1 MCSNNFWKFLPANT
15 CQHAIF
21 IIFAGMLSW
30 QTEKIFKKTNFK
42 VGKRRKIWYFSR
54 NGYFS
59 TKNDRICTKTS
70 DCGADR
76 RRRRK
81 KEGIIVCLRQSFKVE
96 NFIFS
101 SDEGGPKEAPKDS
114 PLAPWICLSQMPCQ
128 KFFDAFTSSPKS
140 YHLEFELDYSKSKNG
155 LTIFDFGNLKN
166 WALFHPT
173 LEYLNLNTQFKK

>member
-1 MCSNNFWKFLPANT
+1 M
-15 CQHAIF
+15 
-21 IIFAGMLSW
+21 
-30 QTEKIFKKTNFK
+30 
-42 VGKRRKIWYFSR
+42 V
-54 NGYFS
+54 YFS

-114 PLAPWICLSQMPCQ
+114 PLAPWLCHSQMLCQ
-128 KFFDAFTSSPKS
+128 KFFDAFTSPPKS
-140 YHLEFELDYSKSKNG
+140 I
-155 LTIFDFGNLKN
+155 T
-166 WALFHPT
+166 
-173 LEYLNLNTQFKK
+173 LNLNWIILNLKTDSPYSISVIWKIGRYFIQHLNIWIWIRNLRSRVIKWRCIHRIIV

>member
-1 MCSNNFWKFLPANT
+1 M
-15 CQHAIF
+15 
-21 IIFAGMLSW
+21 
-30 QTEKIFKKTNFK
+30 
-42 VGKRRKIWYFSR
+42 V
-54 NGYFS
+54 YFS

-114 PLAPWICLSQMPCQ
+114 PLAPWLCHSQMLCQ